1 MKTDFSADSC
11 QITTSGLAAFK
22 LRIRFAQKFQ
32 YGVISFDSSLKM
44 PLIFNFSQLYTL
56 YRFFYLNLKIP
67 ITEVTHYSLE
77 TVLTYLLENG
87 LFYYRATTW
96 SEALGRRLSN
106 QNDFWKQKII
116 KCFAN
121 GPITFV
127 NLRAVSREVSKFK
140 RHESFQWFHI

>member
-67 ITEVTHYSLE
+67 ITEVTHYSLGDSFDIS
-77 TVLTYLLENG
+77 TRKRRILLQSDYLIRG
-87 LFYYRATTW
+87 Y
-96 SEALGRRLSN
+96 
-106 QNDFWKQKII
+106 WKKI
-116 KCFAN
+116 
-121 GPITFV
+121 V
-127 NLRAVSREVSKFK
+127 
-140 RHESFQWFHI
+140 

>member
-1 MKTDFSADSC
+1 
-11 QITTSGLAAFK
+11 
-22 LRIRFAQKFQ
+22 
-32 YGVISFDSSLKM
+32 M
-44 PLIFNFSQLYTL
+44 PFIFNFSMLYTL

-67 ITEVTHYSLE
+67 ITEVTHYSLGE
-77 TVLTYLLENG
+77 SFDIYLLENG
-87 LFYYRATTW
+87 VFYYRATTW

-106 QNDFWKQKII
+106 QNDFCKQKII

-140 RHESFQWFHI
+140 RHESFQWLHIVESWILLVRLQKYLRIFSFPKSLRLDNLLSSAPVRVVAQ